1 MEVSTKDIMELF
13 GLLNKTLDGAL
24 DQAQKVRLEQ
34 MLLRNPSLHSY
45 YVKFFLLSSEL
56 RDCLSI
62 SEVKLS
68 GHDIDGNMTSMD
80 KTSQKVLADIFEG
93 ENIEFDQGHINKI
106 RQQAERQ
113 LQAFLDEQ
121 ERQRIEQQR
130 QQCRLNRR
138 FNLDFTSVIKKTGT
152 VATFIGK
159 SVVILAACVIIMLI
173 VMSLVNQ
180 YQLHRVV
187 ATLGDSVHA
196 RWADSP
202 ETIELRP
209 GSMNLE
215 QGFAEIIFTKGA
227 RVIVQAPCNFTLCS
241 PSKMS
246 VEEGTIIA
254 KVPREAIGFTIDTR
268 NSSIKDFGTEFG
280 VMVDSQARTEVHVF
294 DGLIQLRSSGQGR
307 SGRNQWELTRGR
319 TAIVDNSGNLEIGSV
334 QDRPRLFVHSL
345 PDANQLGIPGQCL
358 DMADIVGGGNGLGT
372 GKLGYGLHPQTGA
385 RVPEHSVVF
394 GRTSGYVETP
404 HYEFIDGVFI
414 PDGENKES
422 ITISSTG
429 LQFPGCPDT
438 SGICAHTIRHGI
450 RFQHEQSITNLGKI
464 RGRTYGIPGHPA
476 ISMHA
481 NAGITFDLD
490 KIRSIHS
497 SSRIVRF
504 SSLCGISET
513 VAEYSDGYWKSQ
525 RIKVGFWVFVDG
537 QLRFSRELIAV
548 PAQCAEIDIPLLDKD
563 RFLTLIT
570 TECNPDRSFA
580 WALFAEP
587 ILELKSRREINS
599 SIEPLQKEVGY
610 GL

>member
-1 MEVSTKDIMELF
+1 MEASTKDIMELF
-13 GLLNKTLDGAL
+13 GLLNKTLDGDL

-56 RDCLSI
+56 RACLSVPP
-62 SEVKLS
+62 VKFS
-68 GHDIDGNMTSMD
+68 GHDVDRDIIGMD
-80 KTSQKVLADIFEG
+80 KASQKVLANMFEG
-93 ENIEFDQGHINKI
+93 ENIEFDQERINEI
-106 RQQAERQ
+106 RQHAEHQ

-130 QQCRLNRR
+130 QQLRPNRR
-138 FNLDFTSVIKKTGT
+138 FNLDFTAVMKKTET
-152 VATFIGK
+152 LVSFAGK
-159 SVVILAACVIIMLI
+159 GIVILAAGIIIMLV

-196 RWADSP
+196 RWIESP

-209 GSMNLE
+209 GTMNLE
-215 QGFAEIIFTKGA
+215 QGFAEIVFTKGA

-246 VEEGTIIA
+246 VEEGIVIA
-254 KVPREAIGFTIDTR
+254 KVPKQAIGFTIDTQ

-280 VMVDSQARTEVHVF
+280 VMVDSQARTEIHVF

-334 QDRPRLFVHSL
+334 QDRPRLFVHDL

-372 GKLGYGLHPQTGA
+372 GKLGYGLHPQTGV
-385 RVPEHSVVF
+385 RVAEQSVVF

-404 HYEFIDGVFI
+404 YCEFIDGVFI
-414 PDGENKES
+414 PDGENEES

-438 SGICAHTIRHGI
+438 SGICAHTIRDGI
-450 RFQHEQSITNLGKI
+450 RFQHEQSTTHLGRI
-464 RGRTYGIPGHPA
+464 RGQTYGIPGHPA

-504 SSLCGISET
+504 RSLCGVSET

-537 QLRFSRELIAV
+537 QLRLSRELIAV
-548 PAQCAEIDIPLLDKD
+548 PAQCAEIDIPLLDTD

-587 ILELKSRREINS
+587 ILELKSRQESNLG
-599 SIEPLQKEVGY
+599 IEPLQSEAGY